1 MQRYITLNRVEKKL
15 VELLRSVSQSLRD
28 PAFEPGI
35 VRDHDQEFT
44 PRIAGGWVRDKLLNL
59 ESSDIDVCVEGISGV
74 DFARA
79 VAGFQKERQCDWAHS
94 YKP

>member
-1 MQRYITLNRVEKKL
+1 MQRYITLNRVEKEL

-35 VRDHDQEFT
+35 ARDHGQEFT

-79 VAGFQKERQCDWAHS
+79 VVV
-94 YKP
+94 